1 MTRRFA
7 LHTWTALPLAILVL
21 AGCGDS
27 RSTGDSDEPNAALG
41 PTTTATASPTRTA
54 RASTREHA
62 AAKPRNDRR
71 STSATAALDALPV
84 KGRAPKTGYS
94 RAQYGDGWQAVSGCR
109 TRDRMLDRDLTSKRF
124 LDECR
129 VRSGELNDPYTAARI
144 TFQRGGAN
152 EVDVDHVVALSDAW
166 QKGAQQWSQQSRV
179 AFANDALNL
188 LSVDAAANRAKG
200 DGDAATWLPK
210 NKRFRCKYVAR
221 QVAVKTNYHAWVT
234 QAEHDAIARVL
245 ATCPGEP
252 LPTTGSE
259 RERVVPTHTKAA
271 PTPIATAG
279 PAPRKSGSESDSEPG
294 ATYANCDA
302 ARAAGAAPITR
313 GSADY
318 DANPNLDR
326 DDDGVACE
334 S

>member
-1 MTRRFA
+1 MPA
-7 LHTWTALPLAILVL
+7 
-21 AGCGDS
+21 
-27 RSTGDSDEPNAALG
+27 
-41 PTTTATASPTRTA
+41 
-54 RASTREHA
+54 
-62 AAKPRNDRR
+62 
-71 STSATAALDALPV
+71 
-84 KGRAPKTGYS
+84 
-94 RAQYGDGWQAVSGCR
+94 
-109 TRDRMLDRDLTSKRF
+109 
-124 LDECR
+124 
-129 VRSGELNDPYTAARI
+129 
-144 TFQRGGAN
+144 
-152 EVDVDHVVALSDAW
+152 
-166 QKGAQQWSQQSRV
+166 
-179 AFANDALNL
+179 
-188 LSVDAAANRAKG
+188 
-200 DGDAATWLPK
+200 

-294 ATYANCDA
+294 ATYASCDA
-302 ARAAGAAPITR
+302 ARAADAAPMTR